1 MHKRPKLNKIVY
13 ETKGESLK
21 IAREK
26 AHFPPK
32 PSARENM
39 ALKRVAGSLECI
51 IDNGFVL

>member
-1 MHKRPKLNKIVY
+1 MHKRPKLNRIVY

-39 ALKRVAGSLECI
+39 ALKRACRVTGMY
-51 IDNGFVL
+51 N